1 MDTAKI
7 LIVGSESV
15 EKEIKNIFSSSTNN
29 FKIIEVCRSG
39 NDALR
44 KISVLSPDVVI
55 ADYIITDM
63 TGFEVA
69 AKIEE
74 LNICPTIVLTSN
86 QAQSDFIDDLKKD
99 SINIFCITKPLHNLV
114 LTHTVELAV
123 KLSHKFYS
131 IQKQVQ
137 SLENKLEERK
147 NVDIARGILM
157 KKFNLDEA
165 QAYRNLQ
172 KKAMDSGRTINE
184 IAKTII
190 KMFEFI
196 DKK

>member
-1 MDTAKI
+1 MDKAKI
-7 LIVGSESV
+7 LIVASESV
-15 EKEIKNIFSSSTNN
+15 EKEIKNIFSSSLNN
-29 FKIIEVCRSG
+29 FKIIDVCRSG

-44 KISVLSPDVVI
+44 KISSLSPDVVVT
-55 ADYIITDM
+55 DYILTDM
-63 TGFEVA
+63 TGFEIA
-69 AKIEE
+69 GKIEE
-74 LNICPTIVLTSN
+74 LNICPAIVLTSN
-86 QAQSDFIDDLKKD
+86 QSQSDFIDDLKKD
-99 SINIFCITKPLHNLV
+99 SINIFCITRPLHNLV

-131 IQKQVQ
+131 IQKQVH
-137 SLENKLEERK
+137 SLENKLEERR

-184 IAKTII
+184 ISKTII

-196 DKK
+196 DNK

>member
-1 MDTAKI
+1 M
-7 LIVGSESV
+7 
-15 EKEIKNIFSSSTNN
+15 
-29 FKIIEVCRSG
+29 
-39 NDALR
+39 
-44 KISVLSPDVVI
+44 SPDVVV
-55 ADYIITDM
+55 ADYMLTDM
-63 TGFEVA
+63 TGFEIA
-69 AKIEE
+69 GKIEE
-74 LNICPTIVLTSN
+74 LNICPAIVLTSN
-86 QAQSDFIDDLKKD
+86 QSQSDFIDDLKKD
-99 SINIFCITKPLHNLV
+99 SINIFCITRPLHNLV

-131 IQKQVQ
+131 IQKQVH

-196 DKK
+196 DNK

>member
-1 MDTAKI
+1 
-7 LIVGSESV
+7 
-15 EKEIKNIFSSSTNN
+15 
-29 FKIIEVCRSG
+29 
-39 NDALR
+39 
-44 KISVLSPDVVI
+44 
-55 ADYIITDM
+55 
-63 TGFEVA
+63 
-69 AKIEE
+69 
-74 LNICPTIVLTSN
+74 
-86 QAQSDFIDDLKKD
+86 
-99 SINIFCITKPLHNLV
+99 V

-157 KKFNLDEA
+157 KKLTLTKRRHTEIF
-165 QAYRNLQ
+165 
-172 KKAMDSGRTINE
+172 KKKPWIRGRTINE

-196 DKK
+196 DTK

>member
-1 MDTAKI
+1 MDKAKI
-7 LIVGSESV
+7 LIVASESV
-15 EKEIKNIFSSSTNN
+15 EKEIKNIFSSSLNN
-29 FKIIEVCRSG
+29 FKIIDVCRSG

-44 KISVLSPDVVI
+44 KISSLSPDVVVT
-55 ADYIITDM
+55 DYILTDM
-63 TGFEVA
+63 TGFEIA
-69 AKIEE
+69 GKIEE
-74 LNICPTIVLTSN
+74 LNICPAIVLTSN
-86 QAQSDFIDDLKKD
+86 QSQSDFIDDLKKD
-99 SINIFCITKPLHNLV
+99 SINIFCITRPLHNLV

-131 IQKQVQ
+131 IQKQVH
-137 SLENKLEERK
+137 SLENKLEERR

-196 DKK
+196 DNK